1 MSKIKDIL
9 FELVDILEHINNGYN
24 EEEIR
29 DKIHSVAWLIN
40 DLKEDEDEGEDY
52 FEKMQNI

>member
-9 FELVDILEHINNGYN
+9 FEIVDILEHINNGYN

-52 FEKMQNI
+52 CE

>member
-9 FELVDILEHINNGYN
+9 FEIVDILEHINNGYN

-29 DKIHSVAWLIN
+29 DMIHNVAWLIN
-40 DLKEDEDEGEDY
+40 DLKEDKDDGDDCCE
-52 FEKMQNI
+52 